1 MVRRSNA
8 LIDER
13 RDAALE
19 CQLRQEGILTGN
31 LDSEQP
37 DRRNVHTTG
46 HFYPYFY
53 YYRKLNFNDNLSEVS
68 FLDKYPEHPLD
79 GYCNVDYEI
88 NRNQF

>member
-19 CQLRQEGILTGN
+19 CRLRQKGILTGN
-31 LDSEQP
+31 LDSEQF
-37 DRRNVHTTG
+37 DRRNVHTIVTFDPTFTIIENLLYG
-46 HFYPYFY
+46 
-53 YYRKLNFNDNLSEVS
+53 NLSEVS
-68 FLDKYPEHPLD
+68 FLDRNPELPLA

-88 NRNQF
+88 NRNQFE

>member
-19 CQLRQEGILTGN
+19 CRLRQEGILTGN
-31 LDSEQP
+31 LDSEQS
-37 DRRNVHTTG
+37 DRRNVHTIG
-46 HFYPYFY
+46 HFDPTFTIIENLLYG
-53 YYRKLNFNDNLSEVS
+53 NLSEVS
-68 FLDKYPEHPLD
+68 FLDRNPELPLA

>member
-1 MVRRSNA
+1 MVRRSNT

-19 CQLRQEGILTGN
+19 CRLPQEGILTGN
-31 LDSEQP
+31 PDSEQS
-37 DRRNVHTTG
+37 DREMFTPSVTFTLLLLLLKT
-46 HFYPYFY
+46 YFY
-53 YYRKLNFNDNLSEVS
+53 GNLSEVS
-68 FLDKYPEHPLD
+68 FLDRNPELPLA

>member
-13 RDAALE
+13 RDAARE
-19 CQLRQEGILTGN
+19 CRLPAAGGILTGN
-31 LDSEQP
+31 PDSDQS
-37 DRRNVHTTG
+37 DRRNVYTIG
-46 HFYPYFY
+46 HFDPTFTIIKNLLYG
-53 YYRKLNFNDNLSEVS
+53 NLSEVS
-68 FLDKYPEHPLD
+68 LLDRNPELPLV

>member
-19 CQLRQEGILTGN
+19 CRLRQEGILTGN
-31 LDSEQP
+31 PIRSSP
-37 DRRNVHTTG
+37 TG
-46 HFYPYFY
+46 EMFTPSVTFDPTFTIIENLLYG
-53 YYRKLNFNDNLSEVS
+53 NLSEVS
-68 FLDKYPEHPLD
+68 FLDRNPELPLA

>member
-13 RDAALE
+13 RRDAA
-19 CQLRQEGILTGN
+19 RRSAGWAGGTLTGTPIRSSPTGEMFTPSVTFDPTFTIIKN
-31 LDSEQP
+31 LLY
-37 DRRNVHTTG
+37 G
-46 HFYPYFY
+46 
-53 YYRKLNFNDNLSEVS
+53 NLSEVS
-68 FLDKYPEHPLD
+68 LLDRNRELPLV